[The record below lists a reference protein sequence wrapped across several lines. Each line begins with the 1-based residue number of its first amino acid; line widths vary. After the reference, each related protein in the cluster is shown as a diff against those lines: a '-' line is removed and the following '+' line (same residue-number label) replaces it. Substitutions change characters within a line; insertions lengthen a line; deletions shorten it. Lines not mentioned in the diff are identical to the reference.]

1 MLISEPVN
9 SIHTGSSLDDQV
21 KHLEE
26 IFNLLTNEGYR
37 RIKKSGIS
45 VEDFYAIIT
54 SMSVSLKHI
63 AGNYVEECFEKANTL
78 AKMWGKLN
86 QFWDFLNYELFQHVV
101 RVMFTEAD
109 DPLLGK
115 LAEYESERK
124 KFLIET
130 KLCDF
135 VDHWSFLIA
144 KPSIV
149 KLKRIVVKKVCTKW
163 EDCTLYDVKKTNKLF
178 SKGFSLPQE
187 FILMT
192 GGVKSII
199 LYVPPS
205 LACSIEE
212 QLKQGK
218 ELEFLANNGFL
229 SITID
234 DIQVYLALQ
243 GIISICNYF

>member
-1 MLISEPVN
+1 M
-9 SIHTGSSLDDQV
+9 
-21 KHLEE
+21 
-26 IFNLLTNEGYR
+26 LTNEGYR

-101 RVMFTEAD
+101 RVMFTEAG
-109 DPLLGK
+109 DPLLRK
-115 LAEYESERK
+115 LAEYESERET
-124 KFLIET
+124 FLNET

-135 VDHWSFLIA
+135 VDHWPFLIA
-144 KPSIV
+144 KPKKRSIV
-149 KLKRIVVKKVCTKW
+149 KLKRIVVKVCKEW
-163 EDCTLYDVKKTNKLF
+163 KDCTLYDVKTTNKLF

-187 FILMT
+187 FMLVA
-192 GGVKSII
+192 GGIKSSVSII

-205 LACSIEE
+205 LAYSIEE
-212 QLKQGK
+212 QVKQGK
-218 ELEFLANNGFL
+218 EFNFLADNGFL

-234 DIQVYLALQ
+234 GIQVYPLRQASLQ
-243 GIISICNYF
+243 GTSSIP

>member
-1 MLISEPVN
+1 M
-9 SIHTGSSLDDQV
+9 
-21 KHLEE
+21 
-26 IFNLLTNEGYR
+26 LTNEGYQ

-45 VEDFYAIIT
+45 VDNFYAIVT
-54 SMSVSLKHI
+54 SMSVSLNHI
-63 AGNYVEECFEKANTL
+63 AGNYVEECFEKAKTL
-78 AKMWGKLN
+78 AEIWGKLN

-101 RVMFTEAD
+101 RVMFTKAD
-109 DPLLGK
+109 DPLLRK
-115 LAEYESERK
+115 LAEYESERET
-124 KFLIET
+124 FLIKT

-135 VDHWSFLIA
+135 VDYWPFLIA

-149 KLKRIVVKKVCTKW
+149 KLKQIYIVVKKVCKKW
-163 EDCTLYDVKKTNKLF
+163 EDCTLYDVKTTNELF

-187 FILMT
+187 FILVA

-218 ELEFLANNGFL
+218 EFEFLADNGFL

-234 DIQVYLALQ
+234 DIQVYPALQ
-243 GIISICNYF
+243 GIISIYNYF